1 MIRVLGWRRFPGD
14 PRVTAEP
21 TPRARLSYQDFDG
34 RQLAGLAAIFAVVW
48 LLWDTWWV
56 YPLKMLVVLFHELSH
71 GMAAIATG
79 GSIAG
84 IELLAREGGLCR
96 TLGGNR
102 FLTLSA
108 GYLGSLLW
116 GGLIL
121 IAAARSRVDQAVTT
135 ILGALLLLVALAW
148 VRPIVSFGFL
158 FALVAGALLLLA
170 GLRAPER
177 FNDYLLKV
185 IGLTSMLYAVL
196 DIKDDVLDR
205 PHLLESD
212 AAMLAQQTGL
222 PTLFWGVAWIVI
234 AVVAALF
241 LLSVAGRKGARRELA
256 GPHLPEPPPSPSG
269 A

>member
-1 MIRVLGWRRFPGD
+1 M
-14 PRVTAEP
+14 TAEP
-21 TPRARLSYQDFDG
+21 KPRARLSYQDFDA
-34 RQLAGLAAIFAVVW
+34 RQLAGLAAVFVVVW

-84 IELLAREGGLCR
+84 IELMAREGGLCR

-121 IAAARSRVDQAVTT
+121 VAAARSRVDQTVTT
-135 ILGALLLLVALAW
+135 VLGALLLLVALAW

-158 FALVAGALLLLA
+158 FALAAGALLLLA
-170 GLRAPER
+170 GLKAPER
-177 FNDYLLKV
+177 FNDWLLKL

-212 AAMLAQQTGL
+212 ASQLAQVTGL
-222 PTLFWGVAWIVI
+222 PTLFWGLLWMGI
-234 AVVAALF
+234 ALVAAVC
-241 LLSVAGRKGARRELA
+241 LLAVAGHKGTRRELA
-256 GPHLPEPPPSPSG
+256 SSRLPDLGPSG
-269 A
+269 PPA